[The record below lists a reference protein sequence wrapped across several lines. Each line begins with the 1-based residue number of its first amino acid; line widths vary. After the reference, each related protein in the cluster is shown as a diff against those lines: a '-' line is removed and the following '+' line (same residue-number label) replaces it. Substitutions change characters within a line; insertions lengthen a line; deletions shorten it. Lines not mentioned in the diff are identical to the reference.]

1 MNTFEHGVCVM
12 DYKEKINELRG
23 KTVLLPETFEKY
35 GLNVEAVGFSEIEK
49 NNFTILVEVVAKK
62 ASGLKEDIEIKANAY
77 DEEGQIIASEH
88 EIVFADDFD
97 GINTYSIYMQETD
110 ILERVQKIRLYAT
123 R

>member
-1 MNTFEHGVCVM
+1 M